1 AQAGRPPGGAVP
13 LGYRYTGGAFEVVPE
28 EAALVQQIF
37 TMYTKDAMSIN
48 AIAKHLTSLRIPTHR
63 DRRRIGPQRKLGAG
77 VWHPASLHDLLTN
90 ETYIGTLYYGKT
102 ERMASTTH
110 PDKKTTWR
118 RKPKEEW
125 IAIAVPPI
133 IDAALFAA
141 AQDQRERNAR
151 LSRRNR
157 K

>member
-1 AQAGRPPGGAVP
+1 
-13 LGYRYTGGAFEVVPE
+13 
-28 EAALVQQIF
+28 
-37 TMYTKDAMSIN
+37 
-48 AIAKHLTSLRIPTHR
+48 
-63 DRRRIGPQRKLGAG
+63 
-77 VWHPASLHDLLTN
+77 
-90 ETYIGTLYYGKT
+90 YIGTLYYGKT

-118 RKPKEEW
+118 RKPEEEW

-141 AQDQRERNAR
+141 AQDQREQNAR

-157 K
+157 KYEYLLAGHIQCGHCGCKMRGQCDVRYTRRYYRCTRPRYQMDNPCRGTVSATRLEQTVWDAVEEALRHPEIIAAEVTQRKDRLHTEQSD